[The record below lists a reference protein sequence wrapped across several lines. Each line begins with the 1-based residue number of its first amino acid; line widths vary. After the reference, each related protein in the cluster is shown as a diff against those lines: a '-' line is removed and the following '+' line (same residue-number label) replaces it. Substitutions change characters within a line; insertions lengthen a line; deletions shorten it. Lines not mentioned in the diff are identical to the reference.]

1 MEIFLL
7 LLLFSLYV
15 PLCNCVNNINCSSQT
30 PCSCT
35 FKEGGGIFLEDF
47 QSEQGNKYVETSTAS
62 GLNVYRFYPCGVDKP
77 WTPDGMCTTADTAC
91 QHSVQGEDKYYSL
104 GQTNMFEI
112 EEAISDGDKSYVK
125 FLYSGGT
132 DANGN
137 LRKCS
142 IKTVCSTNEELK
154 FLIEI
159 EPVEYFLE
167 FRSPKACLVSGGG
180 GAPVL
185 FIFVIL
191 VLLLA
196 AVTYS
201 VVGVMLMVFWKGAR
215 GFEIIPNLGFWKDF
229 PFLFKDG
236 FLFVFS
242 CIPAARS
249 RIGGQQAYSSL
260 K

>member
-1 MEIFLL
+1 M
-7 LLLFSLYV
+7 
-15 PLCNCVNNINCSSQT
+15 
-30 PCSCT
+30 
-35 FKEGGGIFLEDF
+35 
-47 QSEQGNKYVETSTAS
+47 SEQGNKYVETTTAS
-62 GLNVYRFYPCGVDKP
+62 DMNVYRFYPCGVDKP
-77 WTPDGMCTTADTAC
+77 WTPEGLCTTADTAC
-91 QHSVQGEDKYYSL
+91 QHSVGEGLYYSL

-112 EEAISDGDKSYVK
+112 EEAISDGAKSYVK

-132 DANGN
+132 DANGVN
-137 LRKCS
+137 RKS
-142 IKTVCSTNEELK
+142 LIKIVCSTNEELK
-154 FLIEI
+154 FVTEI
-159 EPVEYFLE
+159 EPVEYILE
-167 FRSPKACLVSGGG
+167 FSTPKACPEGGN
-180 GAPVL
+180 APVL
-185 FIFVIL
+185 LIFVIL
-191 VLLLA
+191 VLFLA
-196 AVTYS
+196 AVTYI

>member
-1 MEIFLL
+1 M
-7 LLLFSLYV
+7 S
-15 PLCNCVNNINCSSQT
+15 
-30 PCSCT
+30 
-35 FKEGGGIFLEDF
+35 KK
-47 QSEQGNKYVETSTAS
+47 GNKYVEVVA
-62 GLNVYRFYPCGVDKP
+62 LDQNVYRFYPCGVDKP

-91 QHSVQGEDKYYSL
+91 QNNVIEELYYSL
-104 GQTNMFEI
+104 GQTDMFEI

-132 DANGN
+132 EANGVN
-137 LRKCS
+137 RKS
-142 IKTVCSTNEELK
+142 LIKTVCSTNEELK
-154 FLIEI
+154 FVIEI
-159 EPVEYFLE
+159 EPVEYILE

-191 VLLLA
+191 VLFLA
-196 AVTYS
+196 AVTYI
-201 VVGVMLMVFWKGAR
+201 VVGVMLMV
-215 GFEIIPNLGFWKDF
+215 FWKDF